1 MLRLMAIRAS
11 ILIAGLLLAW
21 AAAAETIYKYRRAD
35 GQVIYSNRR
44 LPGVELVEAF
54 EYRIPPPAARAAP
67 GVAASEKK
75 AAAAGDER
83 ITRHLAALDA
93 AWSEVQAATRALEAA
108 EQRQAAGVEPRP
120 GDRQGVAVETAPSAA
135 GGVPA
140 TAPPA
145 LGGSLSGRRSRASPE
160 YLSRLE
166 ALEAD
171 VQSARARLDVALR
184 RYNELR

>member
-1 MLRLMAIRAS
+1 MLPLMVIRAS

-54 EYRIPPPAARAAP
+54 EYRIPPPAARPAP
-67 GVAASEKK
+67 SASEKK
-75 AAAAGDER
+75 AAAAGDAR
-83 ITRHLAALDA
+83 ITKHLAALDA
-93 AWSEVQAATRALEAA
+93 AWREVQAATLALDAA
-108 EQRQAAGVEPRP
+108 EKRQAAGVEPQP
-120 GDRQGVAVETAPSAA
+120 GDRQAVAVEAAPPAA

-140 TAPPA
+140 AASPA
-145 LGGSLSGRRSRASPE
+145 VGGSMSGRRGRPSPE
-160 YLSRLE
+160 YLSRME

>member
-1 MLRLMAIRAS
+1 MLLRAS
-11 ILIAGLLLAW
+11 MLLACLLLAS

-54 EYRIPPPAARAAP
+54 EYRIPPPAARSAP
-67 GVAASEKK
+67 SASEKK
-75 AAAAGDER
+75 AAAANDER
-83 ITRHLAALDA
+83 ITKHLSALDA
-93 AWSEVQAATRALEAA
+93 AWREVQLATRALEAA
-108 EQRQAAGVEPRP
+108 EQRQAAGVEPQP
-120 GDRQGVAVETAPSAA
+120 GDRQGVAVAAAPPTA

-145 LGGSLSGRRSRASPE
+145 LGGSMSGRRSRASPE
-160 YLSRLE
+160 YLSRIE

-171 VQSARARLDVALR
+171 VQSARARLDAALR